1 MWWFNI
7 ENSQFNNHINRMK
20 EKNKQHM
27 FVSIDAEK
35 TFDKIKHSAVKNS
48 QRTNNRM
55 ELPQHGEDYLWKNPS

>member
-1 MWWFNI
+1 
-7 ENSQFNNHINRMK
+7 
-20 EKNKQHM
+20 M